1 MLNSICNTT
10 PSAGLGDFSKEGHL
24 WTLLTGHTNAD
35 CCRAHSVFWH
45 IQMKIWMFPGTCSP
59 AMTTPRKFTWCN
71 VLTFA
76 KHIMNRYL
84 LASLASH
91 LKPNQKIWK
100 YFWRLIFLPCL
111 FRDALSSGY
120 GQLDNSIGF
129 SISKDQQ
136 GGTAPLLLSNWAD
149 RVNWRVVVFLWE
161 CWKDCL
167 VSPSLQLQ
175 LLKTM
180 SNQFALQECQVR
192 FESNKLTKR
201 TLYLRGPLDLQAW
214 SDLRWV
220 WIVGLQGQCYL
231 LLSTTASFEML
242 SNIHSHFRQC
252 DGCKGASGMISNP
265 DWWSSQRLL

>member
-45 IQMKIWMFPGTCSP
+45 LQMKIWMFPGTCSP
-59 AMTTPRKFTWCN
+59 AMTTPQKITWCN

-76 KHIMNRYL
+76 KHIMNTSIL
-84 LASLASH
+84 TSH
-91 LKPNQKIWK
+91 LNPNKKIWK
-100 YFWRLIFLPCL
+100 YFWQLIL
-111 FRDALSSGY
+111 FIQTCPAYFVTHLALVM
-120 GQLDNSIGF
+120 DNCKISVGF
-129 SISKDQQ
+129 SIWKDQQ
-136 GGTAPLLLSNWAD
+136 GCIVPLLLSNWAD

-180 SNQFALQECQVR
+180 SNQFTLQECQVR

-220 WIVGLQGQCYL
+220 RLQGHFYL
-231 LLSTTASFEML
+231 LLSTTASFEIL

-265 DWWSSQRLL
+265 DWWSSPRLL

>member
-1 MLNSICNTT
+1 MT
-10 PSAGLGDFSKEGHL
+10 HL
-24 WTLLTGHTNAD
+24 ALVMD
-35 CCRAHSVFWH
+35 KCKISV
-45 IQMKIWMFPGTCSP
+45 
-59 AMTTPRKFTWCN
+59 
-71 VLTFA
+71 
-76 KHIMNRYL
+76 
-84 LASLASH
+84 
-91 LKPNQKIWK
+91 
-100 YFWRLIFLPCL
+100 
-111 FRDALSSGY
+111 
-120 GQLDNSIGF
+120 GF
-129 SISKDQQ
+129 SIWKDQQ
-136 GGTAPLLLSNWAD
+136 GDTAPLLLSNWAD

-167 VSPSLQLQ
+167 VSLSLQLQ
-175 LLKTM
+175 LLKSM

-231 LLSTTASFEML
+231 LLSTTASFEIM

-252 DGCKGASGMISNP
+252 DGCKDPSGMISNP